1 MERLRRGLP
10 LSRLEAA
17 QMAGCFCKSAVSLL
31 LNYCLL
37 CWHERAFILCII
49 IDSSWKHYWE
59 QSGELSSDAVSA
71 SNFSWIWVLWTS
83 VFSSKKC
90 KWKHCETTWLYWC
103 HNNKRDC
110 FILMDHINFSY
121 DLSYHIHYI
130 LWICLSSVFLTEPKA
145 SRWRQLPPLYQFQAL
160 GIWKSIVIYSS
171 GWKLPTHIIPCQLTK
186 VRWCMNKEATHIL
199 VCWVEHT
206 FPCFIL
212 TVGC

>member
-1 MERLRRGLP
+1 ML
-10 LSRLEAA
+10 
-17 QMAGCFCKSAVSLL
+17 SLL
-31 LNYCLL
+31 LTFPEFEFFEPQFFHPRNANDTTHIFSL
-37 CWHERAFILCII
+37 
-49 IDSSWKHYWE
+49 SYWN
-59 QSGELSSDAVSA
+59 
-71 SNFSWIWVLWTS
+71 SNKIMYIKYLQNL
-83 VFSSKKC
+83 
-90 KWKHCETTWLYWC
+90 KHCETTWLYWC

-145 SRWRQLPPLYQFQAL
+145 SRWRQLPPLYQVQAL